1 MTATQQAAA
10 ETIDSEHWPDV
21 ATVHG
26 SPGRGQFARA
36 LFRVAATR
44 LEIRVRMPGV
54 REFGGGSDASPV
66 MVVHNPAAFFTR
78 LGADGL
84 IGFGESYLAGD
95 WDCAD
100 LTGLLTLFAMHVGDL
115 VPAPLQRM
123 RRLAMRRQPDEDD
136 QNREGAR
143 RNIGRHYD
151 LSNDFFALFLDETM
165 TYSSALFE
173 TASSARLE
181 TTSAR
186 LETTSARL
194 ETMEPNPG
202 DSDRRLLTQAQR
214 RKIDR
219 LLDQARVGPGTRL
232 LEIGTGWGELA
243 IRAAQRGASVH
254 TITISA
260 RQCELAARRVAGA
273 GLGDQVTVALR
284 DYRDVQGEY
293 DAICSVEMIEAVGP
307 RYWDT
312 YFGQLDRLLAPGGR
326 VALQAITMPHDRM
339 LASRNS
345 YTWIQKYIFPGGLI
359 PSVTAMEECIGR
371 TRLRVTG
378 RHDFGTHYARTLR
391 IWRDQFLA
399 RREEAGALGFDKVF
413 HRMWEF
419 YLCYAEAGFRAG
431 YLDVTQLTLER
442 A

>member
-10 ETIDSEHWPDV
+10 ETIDSERWPDV

-26 SPGRGQFARA
+26 SPGRGQIARA

-44 LEIRVRMPGV
+44 LDIRVRMPGV

-66 MVVHNPAAFFTR
+66 MVVRNPAAFFTR

-84 IGFGESYLAGD
+84 IGFGESYLADD

-100 LTGLLTLFAMHVGDL
+100 LTGLLTVFAMHVGDL

-173 TASSARLE
+173 TAGPS
-181 TTSAR
+181 
-186 LETTSARL
+186 
-194 ETMEPNPG
+194 PG

-214 RKIDR
+214 CKIDR

-243 IRAAQRGASVH
+243 IRAGQRGASVH

-260 RQCELAARRVAGA
+260 RQRELAACRVAGA
-273 GLGDQVTVALR
+273 GLGGQVTVALR

-339 LASRNS
+339 LDSRNS

-391 IWRDQFLA
+391 IWRDRFLA
-399 RREEAGALGFDKVF
+399 RRDEVGALGFDKVF

-431 YLDVTQLTLER
+431 YLDVTQLTLAR